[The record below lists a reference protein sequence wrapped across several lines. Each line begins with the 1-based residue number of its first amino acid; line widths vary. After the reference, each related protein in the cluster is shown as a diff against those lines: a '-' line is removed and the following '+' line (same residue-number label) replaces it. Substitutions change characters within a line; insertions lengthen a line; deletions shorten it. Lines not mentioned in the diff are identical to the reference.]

1 MSEPFVA
8 QVEAARNHVAIKVK
22 DLDAAVHF
30 YHDLVGLPIL
40 MKIGSED
47 NPRSVFV
54 SGIQLMRQTEDPG
67 SSPYGVFDHIGI
79 AVDNIEEV
87 CAHLDAAGCKAET
100 PLERRTLP
108 GVNRDILLAFYR
120 DPDGNRL
127 ELFHF
132 P

>member
-8 QVEAARNHVAIKVK
+8 QVEVARNHTALKVK

-30 YHDLVGLPIL
+30 YHDLVGLPII
-40 MKIGSED
+40 MKIGPAD

-54 SGIQLMRQTEDPG
+54 SGIQLSRQTEDPG
-67 SSPYGVFDHIGI
+67 SNPYGIFDHVGI

-87 CAHLDAAGCKAET
+87 CAHLEAAGCRAET

-108 GVNRDILLAFYR
+108 GVERDILLAFYR
-120 DPDGNRL
+120 DPDGNKL

>member
-8 QVEAARNHVAIKVK
+8 RVDSSRNHVAIKVK

-40 MKIGSED
+40 MKIGPED

-54 SGIQLMRQTEDPG
+54 SGIQLSRQTEDPG
-67 SSPYGVFDHIGI
+67 PNPHGVFDHIGI
-79 AVDNIEEV
+79 AVDNLEEV
-87 CAHLDAAGCKAET
+87 CAHLEAAGCHAEI

-108 GVNRDILLAFYR
+108 GINRDILLAFYR
-120 DPDGNRL
+120 DPEGNRL
-127 ELFHF
+127 ELFRF